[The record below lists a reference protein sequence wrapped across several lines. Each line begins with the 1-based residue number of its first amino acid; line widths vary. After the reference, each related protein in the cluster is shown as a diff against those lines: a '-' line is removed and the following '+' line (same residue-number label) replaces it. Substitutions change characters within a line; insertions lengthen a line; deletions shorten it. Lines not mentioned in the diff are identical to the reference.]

1 MQISTSASK
10 SKAVFS
16 IITSCTRFTGQ
27 YKILPWVIEWTYNIL
42 FWFAN
47 LEQALKLFTFTLFLL
62 DIIICLGI
70 IEQIKPLHVRNKIS
84 RKYLQSNIYI
94 FIITFKCMKF
104 FIITRHIRPFY
115 YIAKKNVFWGIKRK
129 DDEFLFC
136 NKSLI
141 IYIML
146 YILNA
151 WSYLL
156 SLL

>member
-1 MQISTSASK
+1 M
-10 SKAVFS
+10 
-16 IITSCTRFTGQ
+16 
-27 YKILPWVIEWTYNIL
+27 PWVIEWTYNLL
-42 FWFAN
+42 FWFTN

-84 RKYLQSNIYI
+84 RKYLQSNVYI
-94 FIITFKCMKF
+94 FIITFKCMKLV
-104 FIITRHIRPFY
+104 IINHKIESIGLFY
-115 YIAKKNVFWGIKRK
+115 YIAKKNVFLGIQRK
-129 DDEFLFC
+129 DDEFHFC